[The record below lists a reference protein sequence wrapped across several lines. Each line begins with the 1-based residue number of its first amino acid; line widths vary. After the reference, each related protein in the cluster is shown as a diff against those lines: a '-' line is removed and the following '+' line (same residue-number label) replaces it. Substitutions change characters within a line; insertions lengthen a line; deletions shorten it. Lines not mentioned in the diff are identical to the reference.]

1 MMVYY
6 QRAILYLR
14 RKFGK
19 TILLFMVMLLIDGL
33 ILGTTMIL
41 HAAENNETVMRG
53 KSDTKVIAEVND
65 VAQPINENEVKMI
78 KKLATVTS
86 INRMRQQ
93 AVCLTSLVPVTAS
106 TKSEENN
113 HKVVLLAYDDL
124 ENDGPFVNQD
134 YRLIEGKLLC
144 ANASHCAIVNADFAE
159 ANNLSLGSTLS
170 FYNNGETVE
179 VTIIGEYL
187 AGYENQQN
195 NETLA
200 VDRIE
205 NQIYIDQT
213 TFSELFGNG
222 GFYKI
227 AVYTDQPEQLNIL
240 ADEVESILQNKAT
253 VTTSDAFYRQLNT
266 PLTKIMEIVRLMRC
280 FSFIAGVGI
289 VSLLLCLWMRSR
301 QKEMAVLISLGEKKW
316 QIVLQAFV
324 ESGVIFLSAAFT
336 ACVLSI
342 PVVKWLPYAL
352 PAALSLAYQWSIF
365 AQYGDIV
372 HLVII
377 SGIVMSISVSLSL
390 IPVFKTKPK
399 EILSRMEE

>member
-78 KKLATVTS
+78 KKLAMVTS

-144 ANASHCAIVNADFAE
+144 ASASHCAIVNADFAE

-213 TFSELFGNG
+213 TFSELFGDG

-227 AVYTDQPEQLNIL
+227 TVYTDQSEQLNIL

-352 PAALSLAYQWSIF
+352 PAALSSAYQWSIF